1 MTLSRRDTLKLFA
14 GAAAAATFAPVLPAL
29 AQATEL
35 RIGWQK
41 GGVFALAKASGAID
55 KRLAPLGITVSW
67 NEFTSGPPLLEALG
81 ANALDFGA
89 TGDIPPL
96 FAQAAGGDLL
106 YVAASKGAIDGSAI
120 LVKQDSPIQSIAD
133 LKGKKVAFKRG
144 SSSHN
149 FAVKALRTAGLGL
162 GDIEALDLGPPD
174 AAPAFANNQIDAWV
188 IWDPYFAIAQQQ
200 PDTRVLAT
208 TEGVVDSWSYYLG
221 NGSYTKANPQVIG
234 QVIDELAKVGA
245 AAQANLDETVD
256 DISAVTGIPVDIQKV
271 ALTRKGA
278 DLGAIQPL
286 DDTILA
292 YQQALADEFFDLKI
306 IPAKL
311 DIKSAFWIAP
321 KVEG

>member
-14 GAAAAATFAPVLPAL
+14 GAAALAALPAL
-29 AQATEL
+29 PARAATSEF

-41 GGVFALAKASGAID
+41 GGVFALAKAEGAIE

-81 ANALDFGA
+81 ANALDFGS

-96 FAQAAGGDLL
+96 FAQSAGGDLL
-106 YVAASKGAIDGSAI
+106 YVAATKGAIDGSAI
-120 LVKQDSPIQSIAD
+120 LVKQDSPIQSLAD
-133 LKGKKVAFKRG
+133 LRGKKVAFKRG

-162 GDIEALDLGPPD
+162 GDVDALDLGPPD
-174 AAPAFANNQIDAWV
+174 AAPAFATGQIDAWI

-200 PDTRVLAT
+200 PDTRVLVT
-208 TEGVVDSWSYYLG
+208 TEGIVDSWGYYLA
-221 NGSYTKANPQVIG
+221 NGTFTKANPNVLVE
-234 QVIDELAKVGA
+234 VIDELASVGA
-245 AAQANLDETVD
+245 RAQANLDDTVD
-256 DISAVTGIPVDIQKV
+256 DISKITGVPVEIQKI

-286 DDTILA
+286 DETILA
-292 YQQALADEFFDLKI
+292 YQQALADEFHDLGI
-306 IPAKL
+306 IPKKL
-311 DIKSAFWIAP
+311 DIGSAFWYAP
-321 KVEG
+321 AVEG